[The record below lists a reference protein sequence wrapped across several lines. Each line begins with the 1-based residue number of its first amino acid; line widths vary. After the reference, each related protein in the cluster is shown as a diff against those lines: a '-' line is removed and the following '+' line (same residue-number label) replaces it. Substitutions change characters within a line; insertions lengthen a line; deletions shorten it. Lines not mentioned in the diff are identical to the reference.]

1 MIVINSTVS
10 RNAVFNSTSVIE
22 LGLPKHKQATA
33 KHKQATKK
41 QQQQKSKKK
50 TQQQIKQNKNRT
62 NQIYVQH
69 KCRKQNNKDRK

>member
-41 QQQQKSKKK
+41 QQ
-50 TQQQIKQNKNRT
+50 KN
-62 NQIYVQH
+62 
-69 KCRKQNNKDRK
+69 NNKKQTNNNNNKKAKKRPNNK